1 MDEVI
6 NKLILCYDEINKESE
21 ETTIRLNE
29 REDFVTNLKFVLKKI
44 TINCNNYIDKLFLN
58 TTMTDITCLKYFQIM
73 DIYDYF
79 QKGYPNNLKGKIEAR
94 TYLYTKLKS
103 ISSHLLIEAEDPNK
117 EISIIYE
124 YCDNNTLDKLINLIY
139 KYFDV
144 FDILIPYLGDIHK
157 YRQKPPYEYFEQKPD
172 YPMRDG
178 SSDSPTELYR
188 AFPFTLGT
196 YILLKK
202 YKGIFSQLF
211 TFIYFYV
218 QYMKE
223 HNIVLSDFDYNIS
236 AEMNSYLS
244 KYVMIQKTGMI
255 NLNYKYTNTIYEH
268 IHTGG
273 SSIPHFFLSFT
284 DDINTVYS
292 YNLRNIKH
300 IQDIKDGRTDIE
312 QASIRAYPVLI
323 YIKINKDNKAY
334 YNIVEK
340 DYIFPPYISETNIL
354 YFKYNMVYNNDDN
367 TLNSDDFDYD
377 KEFANILT
385 LGGYTKIKKINKK
398 VILGKERCIY
408 KKTGDRKE
416 YLKYKGELITVKDYK
431 KIKAKPCVLISK
443 G

>member
-1 MDEVI
+1 
-6 NKLILCYDEINKESE
+6 
-21 ETTIRLNE
+21 
-29 REDFVTNLKFVLKKI
+29 
-44 TINCNNYIDKLFLN
+44 
-58 TTMTDITCLKYFQIM
+58 M

-103 ISSHLLIEAEDPNK
+103 ISPPSLLIEAQDPNK
-117 EISIIYE
+117 EFSIIYE
-124 YCDNNTLDKLINLIY
+124 YDNRTDKLINLIY
-139 KYFDV
+139 KYFEE
-144 FDILIPYLGDIHK
+144 FDILIPYLRDIHK
-157 YRQKPPYEYFEQKPD
+157 YTQKPIFAHGPD

-178 SSDSPTELYR
+178 SSGSPTELYR

-244 KYVMIQKTGMI
+244 KYVMIGKISRM
-255 NLNYKYTNTIYEH
+255 NSHLNYYKYANTIYEH

-273 SSIPHFFLSFT
+273 SIMPHFFISFT
-284 DDINTVYS
+284 DDMNTVYL
-292 YNLRNIKH
+292 YNVRNKDSIER
-300 IQDIKDGRTDIE
+300 IKDERADIE
-312 QASIRAYPVLI
+312 KQSIRAYPVLI

-334 YNIVEK
+334 YNILEK
-340 DYIFPPYISETNIL
+340 DYIFPPYIAETNIL
-354 YFKYNMVYNNDDN
+354 YFKYNVVYNKDDN

-431 KIKAKPCVLISK
+431 KIKTKPCVLISK

>member
-58 TTMTDITCLKYFQIM
+58 TTRTDITCLKYFQIM

-103 ISSHLLIEAEDPNK
+103 ISPPSLLIEAQDPNK
-117 EISIIYE
+117 EFSIIYE
-124 YCDNNTLDKLINLIY
+124 YDNRTDKLINLIY
-139 KYFDV
+139 KYFEE
-144 FDILIPYLGDIHK
+144 FDILIPYLRDIHK
-157 YRQKPPYEYFEQKPD
+157 YTQKPIFAHGPD

-178 SSDSPTELYR
+178 SSGSPTELYR

-244 KYVMIQKTGMI
+244 KYVMIGKISRM
-255 NLNYKYTNTIYEH
+255 NSHLNYYKYANTIYEH

-273 SSIPHFFLSFT
+273 SIMPHFFISFT
-284 DDINTVYS
+284 DDMNTVYL
-292 YNLRNIKH
+292 YNVRNKDSIER
-300 IQDIKDGRTDIE
+300 IKDERADIE
-312 QASIRAYPVLI
+312 KQSIRAYPVLI

-334 YNIVEK
+334 YNILEK
-340 DYIFPPYISETNIL
+340 DYIFPPYIAETNIL
-354 YFKYNMVYNNDDN
+354 YFKYNVVYNKDDN

-431 KIKAKPCVLISK
+431 KIKTKPCVLISK

>member
-1 MDEVI
+1 
-6 NKLILCYDEINKESE
+6 
-21 ETTIRLNE
+21 
-29 REDFVTNLKFVLKKI
+29 
-44 TINCNNYIDKLFLN
+44 
-58 TTMTDITCLKYFQIM
+58 M

-103 ISSHLLIEAEDPNK
+103 ISPPSLLIEAQDPNK
-117 EISIIYE
+117 EFSIIYE
-124 YCDNNTLDKLINLIY
+124 YDNRTDKLINLIY
-139 KYFDV
+139 KYFEE
-144 FDILIPYLGDIHK
+144 FDILIPYLRDIHK
-157 YRQKPPYEYFEQKPD
+157 YTQKPIFAHGPD

-178 SSDSPTELYR
+178 SSGSPTELYR

-244 KYVMIQKTGMI
+244 KYVMIGKISRM
-255 NLNYKYTNTIYEH
+255 NSHLNYYKYANTIYEH

-273 SSIPHFFLSFT
+273 SIMPHFFISFT
-284 DDINTVYS
+284 DDMNTVYL
-292 YNLRNIKH
+292 YNVRNKDSIER
-300 IQDIKDGRTDIE
+300 IKDGRADIE
-312 QASIRAYPVLI
+312 KQSIRAYPVLI

-334 YNIVEK
+334 YNILEK
-340 DYIFPPYISETNIL
+340 DYIFPPYIAETNIL
-354 YFKYNMVYNNDDN
+354 YFKYNVFYNKDDN

-431 KIKAKPCVLISK
+431 KIKTKPCVLISK